1 VVVAGPGEDGRAVT
15 LDLLFAVAV
24 SLQGPLPEIKAEVA
38 RYVTAV
44 NEGDPRVVAELYQR
58 GAGASTL
65 GDGHITLG
73 WDSVAA
79 SYREAYRSLRSIRM
93 EIPGDSVTV
102 VALGDDAAL
111 ALFPYR
117 WTLGPAG
124 RGIVLRG
131 AMTLVYRRTPAGW
144 RIVHDHT
151 STLQGAEQPAALP
164 AGGPAGPRRA
174 TENCVVTRVTD
185 GDSIECASI
194 GRVRLIGIDA
204 PEGDQQP
211 AGDAARDALERL
223 IPVGARIQLEG
234 DVEPSDRYGRRLA
247 YAWRD
252 GMLVNWMMV
261 RQGWAVLLTYPPNV
275 QWVAAF
281 EEAQRLAR
289 EERVGL
295 GGPGGYDCLP
305 SLHRRGEC

>member
-1 VVVAGPGEDGRAVT
+1 MT
-15 LDLLFAVAV
+15 LDLLLALAV
-24 SLQGPLPEIKAEVA
+24 SAQSPLASEIKVEVA
-38 RYVTAV
+38 RYVAAV
-44 NEGDPRVVAELYQR
+44 NEGGAAAVAELYLR
-58 GAGASTL
+58 GPGASTL

-79 SYREAYRSLRSIRM
+79 SYREAYRALRSIRM

-102 VALGDDAAL
+102 VALGGDAAL
-111 ALFPYR
+111 AVFPYR

-124 RGIVLRG
+124 QGTVLRG

-151 STLQGAEQPAALP
+151 STLQGPEQQAAVP
-164 AGGPAGPRRA
+164 AGGPARPRRSTA
-174 TENCVVTRVTD
+174 NCVVTRVTD
-185 GDSIECASI
+185 GDSIECAGI

-247 YAWRD
+247 YAWRE
-252 GMLVNWMMV
+252 GVQVNWVMV
-261 RQGWAVLLTYPPNV
+261 RQGWAVLLTIPPNV
-275 QWVAAF
+275 QYAAAF
-281 EEAQRLAR
+281 EAAQRLAR

-295 GGPGGYDCLP
+295 WSTGGFDCLP

>member
-1 VVVAGPGEDGRAVT
+1 MTHG
-15 LDLLFAVAV
+15 LLLAVAV
-24 SLQGPLPEIKAEVA
+24 SLQGPLAGEIRAEVA
-38 RYVTAV
+38 RYVAAV
-44 NEGDPRVVAELYQR
+44 NAGSAGAVAELYER
-58 GAGASTL
+58 GATASTL

-79 SYREAYRSLRSIRM
+79 SYRDAYRALRDIRM

-102 VALGDDAAL
+102 VALGGNAAL

-124 RGIVLRG
+124 RGTVLRG
-131 AMTLVYRRTPAGW
+131 AMTLVYRRTPSGW

-151 STLQGAEQPAALP
+151 STLQGPAERQAAVR
-164 AGGPAGPRRA
+164 AGGPAGPRRR
-174 TENCVVTRVTD
+174 TTNCVVTRVTD
-185 GDSIECASI
+185 GDSIECARI

-211 AGDAARDALERL
+211 AGEAARDALERL
-223 IPVGARIQLEG
+223 IPVGTRIQLEG

-247 YAWRD
+247 YAWRE
-252 GMLVNWMMV
+252 GVLVNWVMV

-275 QWVAAF
+275 QYVAAI

-289 EERVGL
+289 DARVGL
-295 GGPGGYDCLP
+295 WSTGGFDCLP